1 MRILSLCVLAQL
13 TALALAHL
21 NKTRLA
27 KSLDYLKEGLDR
39 YLPPVNGTVY
49 KWNSGWIPEDCKRHA
64 EQRNISAAAFE
75 TFDIY
80 YDDCSTP
87 WTVCKQ
93 NNSQQ
98 SLYNLVQNFGRVP
111 ARARSWVRH
120 VIDLSDPK
128 SHVNSAAT
136 DNGTIMLFNHVDK
149 GVTVYI
155 HETGHCLDGAAYSE
169 KKLHLSKLWSESYN
183 NDSMV
188 PDNYAGTNFN
198 EDVAQ
203 VTVVATYN
211 LNVPGGFQ
219 SVEPHWRN
227 IYHQLTTL
235 ETEQRLAGNLLIRGG
250 RCMQRVPASKPVLIS
265 GGLSTTS
272 PHNTTITR
280 KPKGNGKATLN
291 SSLAADL
298 KDIASCDG
306 HCI

>member
-1 MRILSLCVLAQL
+1 MRLWNLCMLAQL
-13 TALALAHL
+13 AALALAHL

-27 KSLDYLKEGLDR
+27 KNLDYLKEGLDTH
-39 YLPPVNGTVY
+39 LPPVNSTVY
-49 KWNSGWIPEDCKRHA
+49 KWNSGWIPEDCKRHV
-64 EQRNISAAAFE
+64 EKRNLSAANFE
-75 TFDIY
+75 IFDIY
-80 YDDCSTP
+80 YDDCSIP

-98 SLYNLVQNFGRVP
+98 SLYDLVQNFGRVP
-111 ARARSWVRH
+111 AKARSWVRH
-120 VIDLSDPK
+120 VIDFSDPR

-155 HETGHCLDGAAYSE
+155 HETGHALDGAAYSQ
-169 KKLHLSKLWSESYN
+169 KDLHLSKLWSDSYN

-188 PDNYAGTNFN
+188 PDGYAGTNFN

-219 SVEPHWRN
+219 SVEPNWRN
-227 IYHQLTTL
+227 IYHQQTTL

-250 RCMQRVPASKPVLIS
+250 RCMQRVPASKPVPTM

-272 PHNTTITR
+272 LHNTTVTR
-280 KPKGNGKATLN
+280 KTKGNGRAVSN
-291 SSLAADL
+291 SRLVDDL
-298 KDIASCDG
+298 KYVAS
-306 HCI
+306 